1 MGQWWKLHAMTVD
14 ISLAGRSV
22 LITGGSRG
30 LGRQMGMQLA
40 KGGVKL
46 CFTAE
51 TKSDAFFET
60 LDDLTEVLGSEN
72 ILAEVVDV
80 SDPKGME
87 KLACSCIEKFSKI
100 DVLINNAGR
109 GMRLVSEQFNKI
121 PVKFWECDPVAWSK
135 IVSTNINGAFI
146 ATRAV
151 VPFMIQQ
158 KFGKIINVST
168 SSQTMIRKGYSP
180 YGPSKAFLEAASR
193 AWAKDLEGLGIDV
206 NVLLPGGATDTDLLP
221 PSKNKKGADGQL
233 LPPSVI
239 NDAIVWLVSDKSNGI
254 SGARFI
260 GRHWD
265 DPIARQDSTGKNP
278 QIM

>member
-1 MGQWWKLHAMTVD
+1 MTVD
-14 ISLAGRSV
+14 QSLVGRSV

-30 LGRQMGMQLA
+30 LGRQMCVQLA
-40 KGGVKL
+40 KAGVKL

-51 TKSDAFFET
+51 KRSGVFLKT
-60 LDDLTEVLGSEN
+60 LDDLTEILGDKNVLG
-72 ILAEVVDV
+72 EVVDV
-80 SDPKGME
+80 TDLAGME
-87 KLACSCIEKFSKI
+87 KLAWSCMEKFSKI

-109 GMRLVSEQFNKI
+109 GMRLVSEQFNKT
-121 PVKFWECDPVAWSK
+121 PFKFWECDPPAWSK
-135 IVSTNINGAFI
+135 IISTNINGPFI

-168 SSQTMIRKGYSP
+168 SPQTMIRKGYSP

-193 AWAKDLEGLGIDV
+193 AWAKDLEGMGIDV

-221 PSKNKKGADGQL
+221 PSENKKGADGEL
-233 LPPSVI
+233 LPPSVL
-239 NDAIVWLVSDKSNGI
+239 NDAIIWLVSDKSNGI
-254 SGARFI
+254 SGGRFI
-260 GRHWD
+260 GRYWK
-265 DPIARQDSTGKNP
+265 DPSARRNDLGLPP